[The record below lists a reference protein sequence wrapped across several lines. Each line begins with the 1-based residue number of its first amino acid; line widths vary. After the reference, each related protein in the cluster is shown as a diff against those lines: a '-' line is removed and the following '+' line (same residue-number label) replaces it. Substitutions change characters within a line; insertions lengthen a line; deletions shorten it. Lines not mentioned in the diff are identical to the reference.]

1 MEKILII
8 CRGVPGAGKSTFA
21 HLLGRA
27 VCSADDYFTTRT
39 GDYNWSADKVGT
51 AHAWCQRKCRRFM
64 KKQVERII
72 IANTNTTER
81 EMQPY
86 FELAK
91 IFNYKVFSIIVENRM
106 STKSVHNVP
115 EESLQKMRD
124 RFQIKL

>member
-1 MEKILII
+1 MEKILIV
-8 CRGVPGAGKSTFA
+8 CRGIPGAGKTTFA

-27 VCSADDYFTTRT
+27 VCSADDYFTTRS
-39 GDYNWSADKVGT
+39 GDYIWSADKVGT

-81 EMQPY
+81 EMHPY
-86 FELAK
+86 MELAK
-91 IFNYKVFSIIVENRM
+91 QFGYKIFSVIVENRHGNA
-106 STKSVHNVP
+106 SVHNVP

-124 RFQIKL
+124 RFRIKL

>member
-27 VCSADDYFTTRT
+27 VCSADDYFTY
-39 GDYNWSADKVGT
+39 GEEYKWSADKVGT

-91 IFNYKVFSIIVENRM
+91 IFNYNVFSIIVENRM

-115 EESLQKMRD
+115 EKTLKKMKEKFEISL
-124 RFQIKL
+124 